1 MIHIVSDT
9 RFTSELLRVRVVF
22 GEGTVDQI
30 GAELDALQFG
40 RIVLVTTGGRSS
52 HAASIRE
59 ALGARLAGAFDRAA
73 LHVPSER
80 IREALDIV
88 DRVRP
93 DALLTLGG
101 GSPVG
106 LAKAV
111 ALERGT
117 PIVAIPT
124 TYAGSEMTSIWG
136 MTDGDQKRT
145 GRDPRVAPRLV
156 IYDPLLTLS
165 LPADVSASSGM
176 NAMAHAVEALYAA
189 NVGPVAAGAAD
200 EAIRLLRVALPAIV
214 RQPGD
219 RDARRVAMRG
229 AHAAGVA
236 LELASMGLHHKICHV
251 LGGTFGLPHAPTH
264 AALLPHVV
272 AFNAPAVPAAIS
284 RIADAL
290 GVEDAAAGLFALNEA
305 LGIVPSLRTLG
316 LRDEDVDRAAD
327 LITSSSYANPR
338 TASRDDIA
346 ALLRRAL

>member
-1 MIHIVSDT
+1 MIDT
-9 RFTSELLRVRVVF
+9 IRDDRFTSEFPRVRVVF
-22 GEGTVDQI
+22 GEGAIAQV
-30 GAELDALQFG
+30 GVELDALQFT
-40 RIVLVTTGGRSS
+40 RVLLVTTGGRSS
-52 HAASIRE
+52 QAAAIRDV
-59 ALGARLAGAFDRAA
+59 LGARLVGAFDRAA
-73 LHVPSER
+73 LHVPAER
-80 IREALDIV
+80 MREALDIV
-88 DRVRP
+88 DRLRP

-117 PIVAIPT
+117 PIAAIPT
-124 TYAGSEMTSIWG
+124 TYAGSEMTTIWG
-136 MTDGDQKRT
+136 ITAGDQKRT

-165 LPADVSASSGM
+165 LPADVSATSGM
-176 NAMAHAVEALYAA
+176 NAIAHAVEALYAA
-189 NVGPVAAGAAD
+189 NAGPVALGAAE

-219 RDARRVAMRG
+219 REARRMAMRG

-236 LELASMGLHHKICHV
+236 LELAAMGLHHKICHV

-272 AFNAPAVPAAIS
+272 AFNAPAAPAAMR

-290 GVEDAAAGLFALNEA
+290 GVDDAAAGLFALSDT
-305 LGIVPSLRTLG
+305 LGIAPTLRPLG

-338 TASRDDIA
+338 TASRDEIA